1 MLCFAREMYLL
12 IMKHQKT
19 VPLNENLNLKW
30 PYFDV
35 PPPSA
40 PTFPD
45 SPTGLDRVDWGPQ
58 EVCAACPTA
67 GDEWRALFHVGIPP
81 NNASVRS
88 HGPIL
93 TCRPPVPPHSLI
105 PQLDL
110 TASTGVLRRYVRR
123 APLPETSGGLC
134 FTSESHTAFFQRVAA

>member
-1 MLCFAREMYLL
+1 MPHRRRRVEGSVSRRNPPEQSICALAR
-12 IMKHQKT
+12 
-19 VPLNENLNLKW
+19 

-58 EVCAACPTA
+58 EVCVACLTA
-67 GDEWRALFHVGIPP
+67 GDEQRALFHVGIRP

-88 HGPIL
+88 HCPIL
-93 TCRPPVPPHSLI
+93 TCHPPVPPHSLI

-110 TASTGVLRRYVRR
+110 TQSTGALRRYVWR
-123 APLPETSGGLC
+123 APPPETSGGLC
-134 FTSESHTAFFQRVAA
+134 FTSESHTALY